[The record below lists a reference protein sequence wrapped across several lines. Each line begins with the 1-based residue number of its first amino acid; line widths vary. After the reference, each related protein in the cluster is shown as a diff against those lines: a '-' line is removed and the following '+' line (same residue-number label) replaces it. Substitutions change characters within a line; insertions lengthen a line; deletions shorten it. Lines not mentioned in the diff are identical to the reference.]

1 MTPAS
6 PTPVQLAT
14 TDTKT
19 ALYQELCNSY
29 RALDDLRMRVLGFLP
44 LVSGVGIFFL
54 LNNSVIG
61 TSSRGQP
68 TSFAQFLLPLGLIGA
83 IVSLGLFIYDMR
95 ANQLKRSLIN
105 TGWEI
110 EHSLVI
116 AGQFTN
122 RPPNRFGLIG
132 DTVGSTLIYSVVIS
146 GWVYSALISIS
157 PLVAWIVAVI
167 LFLIGVIVVNFVGK
181 ILNPAVVQQPNP
193 PENRS
198 GKATIPVG

>member
-6 PTPVQLAT
+6 PTPVQPAT
-14 TDTKT
+14 TDPKT
-19 ALYQELCNSY
+19 VLYQEVCNSY

-68 TSFAQFLLPLGLIGA
+68 TSFAQFLLPIGLIGA
-83 IVSLGLFIYDMR
+83 IVTLGLFFYDIR
-95 ANQLKRSLIN
+95 AMQLRSSLVK

-110 EHSLVI
+110 EHSLMI

-122 RPPNRFGLIG
+122 RPPHRFGFIG
-132 DTVGSTLIYSVVIS
+132 DTGGSTLIYIVVIA
-146 GWVYSALISIS
+146 GWVFSALIFIS
-157 PLVAWIVAVI
+157 PLAAWIAAII
-167 LFLIGVIVVNFVGK
+167 LFLIGVIVVIFFGIIFN
-181 ILNPAVVQQPNP
+181 NEEEQQQNL
-193 PENRS
+193 PEDRS